1 MRIGGWGK
9 TNQKGVLGVDKT
21 PGELISKR
29 GVVETANQKG
39 VLGVGKTPEDPK
51 SKWGKGNGQP
61 VMDLGVGK
69 TPEEPKSKRGGW
81 KNDQPEGS
89 PRGG

>member
-21 PGELISKR
+21 PGELISKGG

-39 VLGVGKTPEDPK
+39 VLGLGKTLED
-51 SKWGKGNGQP
+51 
-61 VMDLGVGK
+61 
-69 TPEEPKSKRGGW
+69 PKSKRGGW